1 MRPWTALLGCLGLL
15 GCGGSSSHHAGDAP
29 PFSDASFLA
38 HGDASSSSAHDASDV
53 GTAGDTGGSG
63 AEYATPTFPLAVGLS
78 WTWSGCTDGG
88 GGAHHTVSSEATDAG
103 VSSYTV
109 TNPPGC
115 YFRRA
120 SDTMCSRATPERRTL
135 TWTPVRGRYLQ
146 YVFPPSQGAT
156 WGAGGASGATY
167 TWDMHYDSYSVPA
180 GTFSDR
186 WRRTNAY
193 GSEIDRHDV
202 GTVWLTSSGST
213 YELLGKSF

>member
-1 MRPWTALLGCLGLL
+1 M
-15 GCGGSSSHHAGDAP
+15 
-29 PFSDASFLA
+29 
-38 HGDASSSSAHDASDV
+38 

-63 AEYATPTFPLAVGLS
+63 AEYATPYFPLAVGLS

-88 GGAHHTVSSEATDAG
+88 GGVTSTVSSEATDAG

-115 YFRRA
+115 YFA
-120 SDTMCSRATPERRTL
+120 SLGYDVFAGDAGETDVDVDTGSGT
-135 TWTPVRGRYLQ
+135 YLQ

-180 GTFSDR
+180 GTFSDC

-193 GSEIDRHDV
+193 GSEIYCHDV
-202 GTVWLTSSGST
+202 GMVWLTSSGST